1 MRVSKRLYAF
11 VGPEAPKEERLRA
24 AAGLEE
30 LTPVERLT
38 TLFILS
44 FDKDEEVRTTA
55 RENFAGFPHRE
66 LLKALLEPVEPVIL
80 KKLSHLHRNEEA
92 VLRLILANP
101 SATREVFEEVAR
113 VAPKGFIKG
122 LKKEESLLGQNPL
135 LEEFI
140 EESLPEA
147 EGDVEE
153 ESTPQ
158 EEGTEE
164 DVLEAGSVQQQIV
177 RMTVAEKIK
186 LALTGGKE
194 AREVLIKDSNKM
206 VSMSVLK
213 NPRIT
218 EDEVIKLTASKS
230 TPDELLRE
238 VARNKEWLK
247 NYRIKYNLVTNPK
260 TPLHLSMRLMS
271 HLFEKDLQKLAKS
284 KSIPSALAVAARK
297 VLEGKQKR

>member
-1 MRVSKRLYAF
+1 MKVSKRLYAF
-11 VGPEAPKEERLRA
+11 VGPDAPKEERLRA

-30 LTPVERLT
+30 LTPAERLT
-38 TLFILS
+38 VLFILS
-44 FDKDEEVRTTA
+44 FDGDEEVRTTA

-66 LLKALLEPVEPVIL
+66 FLKALLEPLEPVIL
-80 KKLSHLHRNEEA
+80 KKLSHIHRNEEA
-92 VLRLILANP
+92 VLKLILANP

-113 VAPKGFIKG
+113 AAPQGFIKG
-122 LKKEESLLGQNPL
+122 LKKEESLVAQNPL
-135 LEEFI
+135 LKEFMEEG
-140 EESLPEA
+140 LPEA
-147 EGDVEE
+147 EGDVREE
-153 ESTPQ
+153 PAPT
-158 EEGTEE
+158 EEGAEE
-164 DVLEAGSVQQQIV
+164 DVPTAGSVQQIA

-247 NYRIKYNLVTNPK
+247 NYRIKYNMVTNPK

-284 KSIPSALAVAARK
+284 KNIPSALAVAARK
-297 VLEGKQKR
+297 VLEGKQKG